1 MMPLPFHINLG
12 TQRRP
17 YLAPLRGGLIF
28 LSIIFTGLIA
38 WELQQV
44 DAIHEQAAAV
54 EQSLARVREQD
65 ERLVAQ
71 AKANA
76 MDLSEARLQKL
87 PQDVAFV
94 NQLIAKR
101 AFSWTDFLND
111 LEAAVPSG
119 VSIQS
124 IRLDVKNSSIAMGG
138 SARSLKHLTSLII
151 SLEDHPAFQDALL
164 GQHRTLDSGVVDF
177 ALTVRY
183 KRPSAGA

>member
-1 MMPLPFHINLG
+1 MMPPPFHINLG
-12 TQRRP
+12 TERRP
-17 YLAPLRGGLIF
+17 FLAPLRAGLIL

-44 DAIHEQAAAV
+44 DAIHEQAASV
-54 EQSLARVREQD
+54 EQSLMRVREQD

-71 AKANA
+71 AKTDAL
-76 MDLSEARLQKL
+76 DLSEARLQKL
-87 PQDVAFV
+87 PHDVAFA

-101 AFSWTDFLND
+101 AFSWTHFLDD

-119 VSIQS
+119 VAIHN

-151 SLEDHPAFQDALL
+151 SLEDHPAFQDAIL
-164 GQHRTLDSGVVDF
+164 GQHRTLESGFVDF
-177 ALTVRY
+177 TLTVRY
-183 KRPSAGA
+183 KRPSGGA